1 MYPDQLDRQP
11 VQRHWLVLL
20 VGGHVEEEK
29 VLLVSGLLVKKGM
42 IPHGSATLDEE
53 EKMVLSSGALV
64 ATWCSWGLF
73 SWLGWAGGHR
83 HLFGQFCSS
92 PISQFVVA
100 STKIS

>member
-1 MYPDQLDRQP
+1 MYPDQPDRQP
-11 VQRHWLVLL
+11 VQRHRLVLL
-20 VGGHVEEEK
+20 AGVLVEEEK
-29 VLLVSGLLVKKGM
+29 VLLVSRLLVKKGM

-83 HLFGQFCSS
+83 YLFGHFWSS
-92 PISQFVVA
+92 PICQFA
-100 STKIS
+100 IATTKIS